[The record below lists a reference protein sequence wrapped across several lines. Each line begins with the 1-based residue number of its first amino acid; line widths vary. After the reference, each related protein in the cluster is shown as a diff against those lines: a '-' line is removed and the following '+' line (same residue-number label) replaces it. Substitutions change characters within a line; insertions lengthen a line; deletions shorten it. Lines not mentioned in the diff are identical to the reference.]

1 MLSVLKNQPL
11 PRSVVQPPEKL
22 TAYLR
27 DALGDL
33 KRRVDA
39 HKPKSAASAATPTSA
54 HYQNAIARWV
64 ATLTP
69 VQRLRRYG
77 MDEIVKLAGVE
88 GANGKP
94 ASIQAMGVAL
104 YAGGFVQARD
114 WTKAGRNRRY
124 WKLKESA

>member
-11 PRSVVQPPEKL
+11 PRSDVQPPEKL

-54 HYQNAIARWV
+54 HYQHAIARWV

-77 MDEIVKLAGVE
+77 MDEIIKLVGTNGV
-88 GANGKP
+88 NGQP
-94 ASIQAMGVAL
+94 ASIQVMGVAL
-104 YAGGFVQARD
+104 HACGFVQKRD

-124 WKLKESA
+124 WELKDAS